1 MGVSSVDRGVVVV
14 FGREAVVAA
23 LSDEVTALEEVLL
36 GVSEQEM
43 VRPTRCAPWDVAAL
57 AVHTVGA
64 LHRVVVSLDE
74 ESPEPGCEPV
84 SAVGY
89 YAPDVRFSV
98 PVNEDRVRSAMRAA
112 ERRANA
118 REPGRVLRRTWRVLA
133 PRLERESEGRMVMT
147 RHGDPMSLT
156 DFLVTRVV
164 ELVLHGLDLADAL
177 GREPWASERGAALVW
192 EVLFGA
198 ADRETLERVLPGASG
213 GGAGA
218 LAAVRVV
225 TGRAPV
231 RVEREVL
238 EGVGVRA
245 LALG

>member
-1 MGVSSVDRGVVVV
+1 MVFERG
-14 FGREAVVAA
+14 AVVAA
-23 LSDEVTALEEVLL
+23 LSDEVAVLAEVLS
-36 GVSEQEM
+36 GVSEQDV

-64 LHRVVVSLDE
+64 LHRVMVALE
-74 ESPEPGCEPV
+74 EEPPEPGREPV
-84 SAVGY
+84 SAVEY

-98 PVNEDRVRSAMRAA
+98 PVNEDRIRSAMRAA
-112 ERRANA
+112 ERRADA
-118 REPGRVLRRTWRVLA
+118 REAGRVLRRTWRALE
-133 PRLERESEGRMVMT
+133 PRLEREPKDRMVMT
-147 RHGDPMSLT
+147 RHGDSMSLT

-164 ELVLHGLDLADAL
+164 ESVLHGLDLADAL

-225 TGRAPV
+225 TGRALV
-231 RVEREVL
+231 RVGREVL